1 MGTVR
6 GTGVV
11 GRVVLIGCG
20 VVGVAN
26 STFLVVTTTVVLRG
40 FVTFL
45 ARTIT
50 NESNNLLHYNE

>member
-1 MGTVR
+1 VGTVR

-20 VVGVAN
+20 VVGVAS
-26 STFLVVTTTVVLRG
+26 STFLGVTTTVVLSG

-45 ARTIT
+45 ARTIKK
-50 NESNNLLHYNE
+50 E

>member
-26 STFLVVTTTVVLRG
+26 STFLVVTTTVVLSG

-50 NESNNLLHYNE
+50 SESNKT